1 MQIRPVKV
9 IYTRHATAASA
20 RNVSAETTHE
30 LYELMGI
37 KKILEGFRGGTY
49 YTALN
54 KYVDDRVI
62 TLLGISRPETAET

>member
-1 MQIRPVKV
+1 MGP
-9 IYTRHATAASA
+9 SS

-62 TLLGISRPETAET
+62 QLLGMSPPVTAES